1 MLSKLLRSVYKP
13 YECRIIQSC
22 PGRHV
27 SDFWLQDCTGKSLY
41 VCEELYINTK
51 EICQRF
57 KAIMEG
63 NETLDTNVKYG
74 GNKALPR
81 RPFLVTMNG
90 TTKYDIAGDFSEE
103 YKALANRCV
112 ILLMRTSLKNILPD
126 NVIDCLVNNKTHF
139 LSVIKRKFIAIEANK
154 QNVIDNSLRQWL
166 NHN

>member
-126 NVIDCLVNNKTHF
+126 NVIDCLVNNTFFKCY
-139 LSVIKRKFIAIEANK
+139 
-154 QNVIDNSLRQWL
+154 
-166 NHN
+166 